1 MVARMVPP
9 PMGFLAPNRHCDVS
23 VWRWGS
29 PLFRPQRALLA
40 PPVRSRGSRGILTAV
55 GVTGRLSH
63 RIWGSLLPIQD
74 GRVVNGPHGR
84 RRQFPPNFD
93 GKPAARRG
101 AAAEVGASLLEHL
114 FDMMGTWPPTKFSAF
129 SAH

>member
-9 PMGFLAPNRHCDVS
+9 PMGFLAPYRHCDVS

-40 PPVRSRGSRGILTAV
+40 PPVHSRGSRGILTAV

-63 RIWGSLLPIQD
+63 RIWGSLPIQD
-74 GRVVNGPHGR
+74 GRVVNGADDSSPRTSMGN
-84 RRQFPPNFD
+84 QQLDVAPPQ
-93 GKPAARRG
+93 R
-101 AAAEVGASLLEHL
+101 
-114 FDMMGTWPPTKFSAF
+114 SAPLY
-129 SAH
+129 SNTCSI